1 MYHGFVLEC
10 NFQFNGAMIRSEN
23 ILVEQCFFDLLL
35 QHPAYKNVIDSP
47 TDISSSSIGEMTP
60 PGIMTIAFSKD
71 SKSINKSCINYF
83 LDSLTLLGCESL
95 LVDIFLRASQV
106 VFGMGHIEVSTKY

>member
-10 NFQFNGAMIRSEN
+10 NFQFNRAMIRSEN
-23 ILVEQCFFDLLL
+23 ILVNQCFFDLFL
-35 QHPAYKNVIDSP
+35 QLSANEKIIDSP

-60 PGIMTIAFSKD
+60 PSIMPVAFSKD

-95 LVDIFLRASQV
+95 LADIFLRASQV